1 MAVTDERTIGSTPEP
16 FPELPVPSSL
26 SGPRSRA
33 VMRRTFTVV
42 GVVWAVGLALAG
54 FGPPGAATAFG
65 LGLLLPGGGLVYAGH
80 PLSAGIVAV
89 CFVLASAVFWLFSPL
104 WLPVAVWLAGSV
116 WAGAVT
122 GTDPGSPSARWAVPA
137 TLAVLV
143 VLGAVIRA
151 VSFRAVRRDVAARN
165 DHLSTRTWTPPVGR
179 GGVGDPAPSPPL
191 SDADLGFQRY
201 VLDLALQPLESF
213 DGFATLDQFREAA
226 WRYQLNTLGWSL
238 ALAQYTTT
246 PAFSGYLEEAQRN
259 AVTKMLDPRV
269 WRYWRW
275 ENLLGNLRWD
285 PDPVRRDNVMLSGFL
300 AAHLGAFETATG
312 DTRFSEPGSLTFA
325 DRTRDHVYDYPRLV
339 ERLAANFAGARL
351 CMFPCE
357 PNWVYP
363 HCNELA
369 MTGIVMY
376 DRLHGTDHAGPLRAG
391 FDRAVVEEFATPD
404 DRVLNMRSSR
414 LGLSVPGLAKST
426 LTEADAAWLLSPLL
440 PAVAARRWELVRRW
454 FRVDGDGRLCVERVG
469 SFDRIDVGNYK
480 PSLVF
485 MLATIMLAAR
495 EMGDEDIYEAART
508 RIDADYRS
516 DTPNTVTPGTVT
528 PGTVTPGTVTGAT
541 HLDASPFTAMLTTM
555 ARFGRRHAW
564 HDLANR
570 DRPAAWTTGPRL
582 AQAPYPDVLVARA
595 VTDGRDLAL
604 ELVPGSAPG
613 RFPLVLDRLTPGGT
627 YRVAGAG
634 GTADSVTADPS
645 GTGVLT
651 LELGGRS
658 PVHITPAI

>member
-1 MAVTDERTIGSTPEP
+1 MAVTDERTIGSTPER
-16 FPELPVPSSL
+16 FPELPRPSTL

-33 VMRRTFTVV
+33 VMRRTFTIA
-42 GVVWAVGLALAG
+42 GVVWALGLGLAVADLG
-54 FGPPGAATAFG
+54 SAATAFG

-80 PLSAGIVAV
+80 PVAAAVVAV
-89 CFVLASAVFWLFSPL
+89 AFVVTFAVFWLFSPL
-104 WLPVAVWLAGSV
+104 WLPIVTWLAGAV
-116 WAGAVT
+116 WAGSVA
-122 GTDPGSPSARWAVPA
+122 GPAEFGYPAARWAVPA
-137 TLAVLV
+137 ALAALL
-143 VLGAVIRA
+143 VLGAAIRL
-151 VSFRAVRRDVAARN
+151 VSFRAIRRDVSARN
-165 DHLSTRTWTPPVGR
+165 DYLAPRTWSPPLREGA
-179 GGVGDPAPSPPL
+179 PALSPPL
-191 SDADLGFQRY
+191 SDTDLGYQRY
-201 VLDLALQPLESF
+201 LLDLALQPLDSF
-213 DGFATLDQFREAA
+213 DGFVTLDQFREAA

-238 ALAQYTTT
+238 ALTQYTTT

-259 AVTKMLDPRV
+259 AITKMLHPKV

-285 PDPVRRDNVMLSGFL
+285 PDPVVRDNIMLSGFF

-312 DTRFSEPGSLTFA
+312 DSRFSEPGALTFS
-325 DRTRDHVYDYPRLV
+325 DPSRDYAYDYPSLAD
-339 ERLAANFAGARL
+339 RLARNFSTARL

-363 HCNELA
+363 HCNEVA
-369 MTGIVMY
+369 MTGLVMF

-454 FRVDGDGRLCVERVG
+454 FRVDGDGRLCVDRIG
-469 SFDRIDVGNYK
+469 SFDRIDVGNYR

-508 RIDADYRS
+508 RIDS
-516 DTPNTVTPGTVT
+516 DHNPTTRG
-528 PGTVTPGTVTGAT
+528 GAT

-570 DRPAAWTTGPRL
+570 DRPAEWSTGPRL

-595 VTDGRDLAL
+595 VTDGRNLDL
-604 ELVPGSAPG
+604 ELVPGSGPG
-613 RFPLVLDRLTPGGT
+613 RYPLVLERLTPRAT
-627 YRVAGAG
+627 YRVTGAG
-634 GTADSVTADPS
+634 VGSLTADDS
-645 GTGVLT
+645 GRGTLT
-651 LELGGRS
+651 VDLGARS
-658 PVHITPAI
+658 RVGINPEI

>member
-1 MAVTDERTIGSTPEP
+1 MAVTDERIIGSTPEH
-16 FPELPVPSSL
+16 FPELPLPRTL
-26 SGPRSRA
+26 AGPRSRA
-33 VMRRTFTVV
+33 VMRRTFAAV
-42 GVVWAVGLALAG
+42 GVVWAIGAALTAAD
-54 FGPPGAATAFG
+54 PSPAATAFG
-65 LGLLLPGGGLVYAGH
+65 LGLLLPGGGLVYAG
-80 PLSAGIVAV
+80 LSVAGAVVAV
-89 CFVLASAVFWLFSPL
+89 GFVLAFAVFWLLSPL
-104 WLPVAVWLAGSV
+104 WLPIAVWLASAV
-116 WAGAVT
+116 WAAALAAPE
-122 GTDPGSPSARWAVPA
+122 PGHASARWAVPA
-137 TLAVLV
+137 TLGALV
-143 VLGAVIRA
+143 ILAAVIRL
-151 VSFRAVRRDVAARN
+151 VSFRSIRREVVSRN
-165 DHLSTRTWTPPVGR
+165 TYLAPRTWTPPPREGA
-179 GGVGDPAPSPPL
+179 PALCPPL
-191 SDADLGFQRY
+191 SDSDLGFQRY
-201 VLDLALQPLESF
+201 LLDLALQPLGSF

-275 ENLLGNLRWD
+275 ENLLGNLRWA
-285 PDPVRRDNVMLSGFL
+285 PDPVYRENIMLSGFF

-312 DTRFSEPGSLTFA
+312 DTRFNEPGALTFT
-325 DRTRDHVYDYPRLV
+325 DRARDYVYDYPSLV
-339 ERLAANFAGARL
+339 GRLAANFADARL

-369 MTGIVMY
+369 MTGIVMH

-454 FRVDGDGRLCVERVG
+454 FRVDGDGRLCVDRIG

-495 EMGDEDIYEAART
+495 EMGDEDIYEGART
-508 RIDADYRS
+508 RIDSDYRIHP
-516 DTPNTVTPGTVT
+516 DPDLPAHRC
-528 PGTVTPGTVTGAT
+528 AT
-541 HLDASPFTAMLTTM
+541 RLDASPFTAMLMTM

-570 DRPAAWTTGPRL
+570 GRPAAWTTGPRL
-582 AQAPYPDVLVARA
+582 AQAPYPEVLVALA
-595 VTDGRDLAL
+595 VTDGHDLEL
-604 ELVPGSAPG
+604 ELVPGGEPG
-613 RFPLVLDRLTPGGT
+613 RFVLALDRLRPRAT
-627 YRVAGAG
+627 YRITGAG
-634 GTADSVTADPS
+634 VSAGGDAGPVSAGGDESGRLTVDDS
-645 GTGVLT
+645 GTGMLT
-651 LELGGRS
+651 VDLSTRLRL
-658 PVHITPAI
+658 HITPAL

>member
-1 MAVTDERTIGSTPEP
+1 MAVTDERTLGATPER
-16 FPELPVPSSL
+16 FPELPHPRTL

-33 VMRRTFTVV
+33 IMRRTFTVV
-42 GVVWAVGLALAG
+42 GALWAIGLALAVA
-54 FGPPGAATAFG
+54 GPSPAVTAFG
-65 LGLLLPGGGLVYAGH
+65 LGLLLPGGGLVYAG
-80 PLSAGIVAV
+80 PVVAAIAVAV
-89 CFVLASAVFWLFSPL
+89 GFVAGFAVFWLFSPL
-104 WLPVAVWLAGSV
+104 WLPILVWLAGAG
-116 WAGAVT
+116 WAAAVATGA
-122 GTDPGSPSARWAVPA
+122 DPGHAAARWAVPA
-137 TLAVLV
+137 VLIALV
-143 VLGAVIRA
+143 ALGALIRLW
-151 VSFRAVRRDVAARN
+151 SFRAIRRDVAARN
-165 DHLSTRTWTPPVGR
+165 DYLAPRTWTPPLR
-179 GGVGDPAPSPPL
+179 EAAPALCPPL
-191 SDADLGFQRY
+191 SDSDLGHQRY

-226 WRYQLNTLGWSL
+226 WRYQLNTMGWSL

-246 PAFSGYLEEAQRN
+246 PAFSGYVEEAQRN
-259 AVTKMLDPRV
+259 AVTKMLDRRV

-275 ENLLGNLRWD
+275 ENLLGNLRWA
-285 PDPVRRDNVMLSGFL
+285 PDPVYRENIMFSGFF

-312 DTRFSEPGSLTFA
+312 DTRFSAPGALTFA
-325 DRTRDHVYDYPRLV
+325 DGKRDYVYDYPKLV
-339 ERLAANFAGARL
+339 ERLAANFADAQL

-369 MTGIVMY
+369 MTGLVMF
-376 DRLHGTDHAGPLRAG
+376 DRLHGTDHAGPLRGG

-454 FRVDGDGRLCVERVG
+454 FRVDGDGRLCVDRIG
-469 SFDRIDVGNYK
+469 SFDRIDVGNYR

-495 EMGDEDIYEAART
+495 EMGDDDIYEAART
-508 RIDADYRS
+508 RIDADYHSTTRE
-516 DTPNTVTPGTVT
+516 
-528 PGTVTPGTVTGAT
+528 GAT

-564 HDLANR
+564 HDLANL
-570 DRPAAWTTGPRL
+570 DRPAVWATGPRL

-595 VTDGRDLAL
+595 VTDGRDLDL
-604 ELVPGSAPG
+604 ELVPGAGPG
-613 RFPLVLDRLTPGGT
+613 RFTLVLDRLVPGGT
-627 YRVAGAG
+627 YRVTGAG
-634 GTADSVTADPS
+634 GHSVAADGS
-645 GTGVLT
+645 GTGVLSVD
-651 LELGGRS
+651 LEAR
-658 PVHITPAI
+658 VRVRVTPES